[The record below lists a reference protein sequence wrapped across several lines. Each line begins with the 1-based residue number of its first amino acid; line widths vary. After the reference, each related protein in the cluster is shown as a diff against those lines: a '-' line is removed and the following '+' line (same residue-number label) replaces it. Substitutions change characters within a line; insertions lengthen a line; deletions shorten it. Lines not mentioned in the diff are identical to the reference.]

1 MFSGKE
7 KNHARAIVAD
17 DHPEV
22 VEDLRALV
30 EPEFGITACV
40 AQTALKHRVNS
51 KEIVMATKADFT
63 ADEWKQI
70 QRAPFM
76 AGLAVVA
83 ASPSGPFRVI
93 KEIFAVGKMLAEVKT
108 QGSSNDLLKALVA
121 DLETGA
127 REQSAPAEL
136 HGKTPDQVR
145 SYAIESLREITALIE
160 KKAKPEAQ
168 GFNQWLVSVAQ
179 KVSEAAKEGGF
190 LGFGGTQVSEQE
202 AATIKELSTAL
213 GVKV

>member
-1 MFSGKE
+1 
-7 KNHARAIVAD
+7 
-17 DHPEV
+17 
-22 VEDLRALV
+22 
-30 EPEFGITACV
+30 
-40 AQTALKHRVNS
+40 
-51 KEIVMATKADFT
+51 MATKADFT

-83 ASPSGPFRVI
+83 ASPSGPFGVV
-93 KEIFAVGKMLAEVKT
+93 KEMFAVGKMLAEVKT
-108 QGSSNDLLKALVA
+108 QGSSNDLVKGLVA

-136 HGKTPDQVR
+136 QGKTPDQVR
-145 SYAIESLREITALIE
+145 SFAIESCRQAAALIE
-160 KKAKPEAQ
+160 KKAKPDEAQ
-168 GFNQWLVSVAQ
+168 GFKQWLVSAAQ
-179 KVSEAAKEGGF
+179 KVGEAAKEGGF

>member
-1 MFSGKE
+1 
-7 KNHARAIVAD
+7 
-17 DHPEV
+17 
-22 VEDLRALV
+22 
-30 EPEFGITACV
+30 
-40 AQTALKHRVNS
+40 
-51 KEIVMATKADFT
+51 MATKADFT
-63 ADEWKQI
+63 AEEWNQI

-83 ASPSGPFRVI
+83 ASPSGPFGVV
-93 KEIFAVGKMLAEVKT
+93 KEMFAVGKILAEVKT
-108 QGSSNDLLKALVA
+108 QGASNELVKALVS

-136 HGKTPDQVR
+136 QGKAPDQVR
-145 SYAIESLREITALIE
+145 SYAIESLRQVTALIA
-160 KKAKPEAQ
+160 KKAKPDEAQ

-179 KVSEAAKEGGF
+179 RVAEAAKEGGF

-202 AATIKELSTAL
+202 AATVKELSTAL

>member
-1 MFSGKE
+1 
-7 KNHARAIVAD
+7 
-17 DHPEV
+17 
-22 VEDLRALV
+22 
-30 EPEFGITACV
+30 
-40 AQTALKHRVNS
+40 
-51 KEIVMATKADFT
+51 MATKADFT

-83 ASPSGPFRVI
+83 ASPSGPFGVV
-93 KEIFAVGKMLAEVKT
+93 KEMFAVGKMLAEVKT
-108 QGSSNDLLKALVA
+108 QGSSNDLVKALVA

-127 REQSAPAEL
+127 RDQSAPAEL
-136 HGKTPDQVR
+136 QGKTPDQVR
-145 SYAIESLREITALIE
+145 SFAVESCRQAAALIE
-160 KKAKPEAQ
+160 KKAKPDEAQ
-168 GFNQWLVSVAQ
+168 GFKQWLVSAAQ
-179 KVSEAAKEGGF
+179 KVGEAAKEGGF